1 MSNVKLQFAGGAQ
14 SVTGANFLLDTGKT
28 KIVVDCGL
36 QQGTQMAEQ
45 VNWEDWPYSP
55 ADISAAI
62 ITHAHID
69 HIGRL
74 PKFVYDG
81 FEGVCIATPA
91 TVDISPIMLEDTANI
106 LAGSETGKEYGL
118 DKIYAPAV
126 IEKLSRMWKKVP
138 YKKKTAISDD
148 VSVTFFDAGHVLG
161 SGSALVELA
170 SGTTILFTGDLGNSP
185 SPLLR
190 DTQIPDVAPDYVVME
205 SVYGDRNHEHRDI
218 RRQTLKQ
225 ALLDTLEHD
234 RVMLMPTFSL
244 ERTQE
249 LLYEINELVE
259 SGEVSSMPIF
269 LDSPLALKLTDVFYE
284 HKNEFKQEVRDDIA
298 SGDDIF
304 MFKGL
309 HKTMETKDSKAIL
322 GVPGPKVII
331 AGAGMSSGGRILHHH
346 RNYLNNP
353 NTLVLITGYQTPGTL
368 GRELSEGAKE
378 VEIFEEK
385 VQVRAEVR
393 MLRGYSGHKDSD
405 HLIEYI
411 SKLGKGVKKV
421 FVAMGERRSSMF
433 LAQRIKDYLGIHAHV
448 PEKNEIVDIM

>member
-1 MSNVKLQFAGGAQ
+1 LF
-14 SVTGANFLLDTGKT
+14 
-28 KIVVDCGL
+28 
-36 QQGTQMAEQ
+36 
-45 VNWEDWPYSP
+45 
-55 ADISAAI
+55 
-62 ITHAHID
+62 
-69 HIGRL
+69 
-74 PKFVYDG
+74 
-81 FEGVCIATPA
+81 ATPA
-91 TVDISPIMLEDTANI
+91 TVDISPIMLDDTSNI
-106 LAGSETGKEYGL
+106 LAGSETGKEYNL
-118 DKIYAPAV
+118 DKIYAQAV
-126 IEKLSRMWKKVP
+126 VERVNRLWHKVP
-138 YKKKTAISDD
+138 YETKHRIADD
-148 VSVTFFDAGHVLG
+148 LSVTFYDAGHVLG
-161 SGSALVELA
+161 SASALVEIDN
-170 SGTTILFTGDLGNSP
+170 GPTVLFTGDLGNSP

-190 DTQIPDVAPDYVVME
+190 DTQVPSVTPDYVVIE
-205 SVYGDRNHEHRDI
+205 SVYGDRNHEHRDV
-218 RRQTLKQ
+218 RRQTLKR

-234 RVMLMPTFSL
+234 KVMLMPTFSL

-284 HKNEFKQEVRDDIA
+284 HKNEFKEEVRNDIA

-309 HKTMETKDSKAIL
+309 KKTMETKDSKAIL
-322 GVPGPKVII
+322 RVPGPKVII

-346 RNYLNNP
+346 RNYLGHP

-378 VEIFEEK
+378 VTIFEEK
-385 VQVRAEVR
+385 IPVRAEVR

-405 HLIEYI
+405 HLIEYV
-411 SKLGKGVKKV
+411 SKLGKGIRKV

-433 LAQRIKDYLGIHAHV
+433 LAQRIKDYLGIHAYV